1 MSPRRRG
8 QAVDEGA
15 IAPDVAEQIVSS
27 FAGDGSA
34 NTWRYD
40 GGADGVAEAVRQA
53 AEEGVISQRL
63 ADMILRLFDGGNTKS

>member
-1 MSPRRRG
+1 MR
-8 QAVDEGA
+8 GA
-15 IAPDVAEQIVSS
+15 IDPDAADELVRS
-27 FAGDGSA
+27 FAEVGPA

-40 GGADGVAEAVRQA
+40 GRADGVAEAVRRA